1 MAEYLHLY
9 IVLRINIMQDSLIY
23 IFDLFGTCIFA
34 ITGAVKGVRQRLD
47 FLGVIVYAITV
58 GCAGGMIRD
67 CLIGS
72 TPVSSFS
79 DGNYLIVCIITGVI
93 VFFIA
98 PKVVGRWRIILFCD
112 AIGLGVFTAIGA
124 AKAMMLGIGPVGQIL
139 AGVIG
144 AVGGGVLR
152 DVFSR
157 EIPSVLVSDFY
168 ATASILGAV
177 LFVALES
184 FTPLSY
190 GTRFV
195 LSASLTIVLRILAIQ
210 YGFKLPVARMAGEEK
225 RSKN

>member
-1 MAEYLHLY
+1 
-9 IVLRINIMQDSLIY
+9 MQMDLIY
-23 IFDLFGTCIFA
+23 FFDLFGTIIFA

-47 FLGVIVYAITV
+47 FLGVIVFSITV

-72 TPVSSFS
+72 LPAMALVDS
-79 DGNYLIVCIITGVI
+79 NYLIVCIITGVV

-124 AKAMMLGIGPVGQIL
+124 EKAMTLGIGPVGQVL

-152 DVFSR
+152 DVFSK
-157 EIPSVLVSDFY
+157 EVPSVLKSDFY
-168 ATASILGAV
+168 ATASIIGAV
-177 LFVALES
+177 LYVLLEA
-184 FTPLSY
+184 FTGVSY
-190 GTRFV
+190 GLRF
-195 LSASLTIVLRILAIQ
+195 LLTASTTILLRMLAIQ
-210 YGFKLPVARMAGEEK
+210 YKFHLPVARMAGEEK
-225 RSKN
+225 KTKK

>member
-1 MAEYLHLY
+1 
-9 IVLRINIMQDSLIY
+9 MQMDLIY
-23 IFDLFGTCIFA
+23 FFDLFGTIIFA

-47 FLGVIVYAITV
+47 FLGVIVFSITV

-72 TPVSSFS
+72 LPAMALVDS
-79 DGNYLIVCIITGVI
+79 NYHIVCLITGVV

-124 AKAMMLGIGPVGQIL
+124 EKAMTLGIGPVGQVL

-152 DVFSR
+152 EVFSK
-157 EIPSVLVSDFY
+157 EVPSVL
-168 ATASILGAV
+168 
-177 LFVALES
+177 
-184 FTPLSY
+184 
-190 GTRFV
+190 
-195 LSASLTIVLRILAIQ
+195 
-210 YGFKLPVARMAGEEK
+210 
-225 RSKN
+225 

>member
-1 MAEYLHLY
+1 
-9 IVLRINIMQDSLIY
+9 MQESLIY
-23 IFDLFGTCIFA
+23 FFDLFGTCIFA

-72 TPVSSFS
+72 APVASLM
-79 DGNYLIVCIITGVI
+79 DGNYLIVCIVTGIV

-124 AKAMMLGIGPVGQIL
+124 EKAMLLGIGPVGQIL

-157 EIPSVLVSDFY
+157 EIPSVLISDFY
-168 ATASILGAV
+168 ATASIAGAL
-177 LFVALES
+177 LFVLLES
-184 FTPLSY
+184 FAPISY
-190 GTRFV
+190 GWRFV
-195 LSASLTIVLRILAIQ
+195 LTASVTILLRILAIQ

-225 RSKN
+225 REKKSKVAGRS

>member
-1 MAEYLHLY
+1 
-9 IVLRINIMQDSLIY
+9 MQMDLIFF
-23 IFDLFGTCIFA
+23 FDLFGTIIFA

-47 FLGVIVYAITV
+47 FLGVIVFSITV

-72 TPVSSFS
+72 LPAMALVDSS
-79 DGNYLIVCIITGVI
+79 YLVVCIITGVI

-124 AKAMMLGIGPVGQIL
+124 EKAMALGIGPVGQVL

-152 DVFSR
+152 DVFSK
-157 EIPSVLVSDFY
+157 EVPSVLTSDFY
-168 ATASILGAV
+168 ATASIIGAV
-177 LFVALES
+177 LYVVLEQ
-184 FTPLSY
+184 FTGISY
-190 GTRFV
+190 GLRF
-195 LSASLTIVLRILAIQ
+195 LLTASTTILLRVLAIQ
-210 YGFKLPVARMAGEEK
+210 YNFHLPVARMAGEEK
-225 RSKN
+225 KTKK

>member
-1 MAEYLHLY
+1 
-9 IVLRINIMQDSLIY
+9 MQMDLIY
-23 IFDLFGTCIFA
+23 FFDLFGTIIFA

-47 FLGVIVYAITV
+47 FLGVIVFSITV

-72 TPVSSFS
+72 LPAMALVDS
-79 DGNYLIVCIITGVI
+79 NYLIVCIITGVV

-124 AKAMMLGIGPVGQIL
+124 EKAMTLGIGPVGQVL

-152 DVFSR
+152 DVFSK
-157 EIPSVLVSDFY
+157 EVPSVLKSDFY
-168 ATASILGAV
+168 ATASIIGAV
-177 LFVALES
+177 LYVLLEA
-184 FTPLSY
+184 FTGVSY
-190 GTRFV
+190 GLRF
-195 LSASLTIVLRILAIQ
+195 LLTASTTILLRMLAIQ
-210 YGFKLPVARMAGEEK
+210 YKFHLPVARMAGEEK
-225 RSKN
+225 KTKN

>member
-1 MAEYLHLY
+1 
-9 IVLRINIMQDSLIY
+9 MQMDLIY
-23 IFDLFGTCIFA
+23 FFDLFGTIIFA

-47 FLGVIVYAITV
+47 FLGVIVFSITG

-72 TPVSSFS
+72 LPAMALVDS
-79 DGNYLIVCIITGVI
+79 NYLIVCIITGVV

-124 AKAMMLGIGPVGQIL
+124 EKAMTLGIGPVGQVL

-152 DVFSR
+152 DVFSK
-157 EIPSVLVSDFY
+157 EVPSVLKSDFY
-168 ATASILGAV
+168 ATASIIGAV
-177 LFVALES
+177 LYVLLEA
-184 FTPLSY
+184 FTGVSY
-190 GTRFV
+190 GLRF
-195 LSASLTIVLRILAIQ
+195 LLTASTTILLRMLAIQ
-210 YGFKLPVARMAGEEK
+210 YKFHLPVARMAGEEK
-225 RSKN
+225 KTKN

>member
-1 MAEYLHLY
+1 
-9 IVLRINIMQDSLIY
+9 MQMDLIFF
-23 IFDLFGTCIFA
+23 FDLFGTIIFA

-47 FLGVIVYAITV
+47 FLGVIVFSITV

-72 TPVSSFS
+72 LPAMALVDSSF
-79 DGNYLIVCIITGVI
+79 LVVCIITGVI

-124 AKAMMLGIGPVGQIL
+124 EKAMSLGIGPVGQVL

-152 DVFSR
+152 DVFSK
-157 EIPSVLVSDFY
+157 EVPSVLTSDFY
-168 ATASILGAV
+168 ATASIIGAV
-177 LFVALES
+177 LYVVLEQ
-184 FTPLSY
+184 FTGISY
-190 GTRFV
+190 GLRF
-195 LSASLTIVLRILAIQ
+195 LLTASTTILLRVLAIQ
-210 YGFKLPVARMAGEEK
+210 YNFHLPVARMAGEEK
-225 RSKN
+225 KTKK

>member
-1 MAEYLHLY
+1 
-9 IVLRINIMQDSLIY
+9 MQMDLIFF
-23 IFDLFGTCIFA
+23 FDLFGTIIFA

-47 FLGVIVYAITV
+47 FLGVIVFSITV

-72 TPVSSFS
+72 LPAMALVDSS
-79 DGNYLIVCIITGVI
+79 YLVVCIITGVI

-124 AKAMMLGIGPVGQIL
+124 EKAMSLGIGPVGQVL

-152 DVFSR
+152 DVFSK
-157 EIPSVLVSDFY
+157 EVPSVLTSDFY
-168 ATASILGAV
+168 ATASIIGAV
-177 LFVALES
+177 LYVVLEQ
-184 FTPLSY
+184 FTGISY
-190 GTRFV
+190 GLRF
-195 LSASLTIVLRILAIQ
+195 LLTASTTILLRVLAIQ
-210 YGFKLPVARMAGEEK
+210 YNFHLPVARMAGEEK
-225 RSKN
+225 KTKK

>member
-1 MAEYLHLY
+1 
-9 IVLRINIMQDSLIY
+9 MQMDLIY
-23 IFDLFGTCIFA
+23 FFDLFGTIIFA

-47 FLGVIVYAITV
+47 FLGVIVFSITV

-72 TPVSSFS
+72 LPAMALVDS
-79 DGNYLIVCIITGVI
+79 NYLIVCIITGVV

-124 AKAMMLGIGPVGQIL
+124 EKAMTLGIGPVGQVL

-152 DVFSR
+152 DVFSK
-157 EIPSVLVSDFY
+157 EVPSVLTSDFY
-168 ATASILGAV
+168 ATASIIGAV
-177 LFVALES
+177 LYVLLEA
-184 FTPLSY
+184 FTGVSY
-190 GTRFV
+190 GLRF
-195 LSASLTIVLRILAIQ
+195 LLTASTTILLRMLAIQ
-210 YGFKLPVARMAGEEK
+210 YKFHLPVARMAGEEK
-225 RSKN
+225 KTKN